1 MSDTGKDREALLTFV
16 HKFADTETLAI
27 EEELGHG
34 YVRLKVTEAER
45 RQALQ
50 DVRCVEDVVKELV
63 RNARDAKAEKIYVTF
78 QKEKGRWRN
87 ITVLD
92 NGSGIPPEL
101 HRKIF
106 EARVT
111 SKVKGVVEDPFG
123 VHGRGMA
130 LYSIR
135 HVAEEISLV
144 KSIEDRGTIVQVRID
159 TEKLPEKKDQSSMPR
174 LDKNDDGGTTI
185 TGGAHNVPRVL
196 AEFSLGPGP
205 AELFFGSNAEILATL
220 YYHSLELRKQWAAGK
235 NNIRKPMW
243 FELGGLKEGKA
254 LHQFA
259 RDGLGLSVS
268 ERNAFRILEY
278 EIQPLISINDLF
290 RQDSFSLPARRADLH
305 TRPKASWGDHLA
317 RRINQDDLSSLCTS
331 LKKTFED
338 IGERC
343 YLEAE
348 APVVKRRKNRLIISL
363 GLREK
368 DED

>member
-87 ITVLD
+87 IAVLD

-135 HVAEEISLV
+135 HWAEEISLV
-144 KSIEDRGTIVQVRID
+144 KSNED
-159 TEKLPEKKDQSSMPR
+159 
-174 LDKNDDGGTTI
+174 
-185 TGGAHNVPRVL
+185 
-196 AEFSLGPGP
+196 
-205 AELFFGSNAEILATL
+205 
-220 YYHSLELRKQWAAGK
+220 
-235 NNIRKPMW
+235 
-243 FELGGLKEGKA
+243 
-254 LHQFA
+254 
-259 RDGLGLSVS
+259 
-268 ERNAFRILEY
+268 
-278 EIQPLISINDLF
+278 
-290 RQDSFSLPARRADLH
+290 
-305 TRPKASWGDHLA
+305 
-317 RRINQDDLSSLCTS
+317 
-331 LKKTFED
+331 
-338 IGERC
+338 
-343 YLEAE
+343 
-348 APVVKRRKNRLIISL
+348 
-363 GLREK
+363 
-368 DED
+368 

>member
-1 MSDTGKDREALLTFV
+1 MTQKGKDREALLNFV
-16 HKFADTETLAI
+16 HKFADAETLAI

-50 DVRCVEDVVKELV
+50 DIRCVEDVVKELV
-63 RNARDAKAEKIYVTF
+63 RNSRDAQAEKIYVTF
-78 QKEKGRWRN
+78 QKEKGRWRHV
-87 ITVLD
+87 TVLD
-92 NGSGIPPEL
+92 DGSGIPPAL

-135 HVAEEISLV
+135 HVAEEINLID
-144 KSIEDRGTIVQVRID
+144 SIEERGTIVQVRID

-174 LDKNDDGGTTI
+174 LEKDEGGGMI
-185 TGGAHNVPRVL
+185 IAGGAHNVPMVL
-196 AEFSLGPGP
+196 AEFSLGPRP
-205 AELFFGSNAEILATL
+205 AELFLGSNSEILATL
-220 YYHSLELRKQWAAGK
+220 YYHSVELRKQWASRK
-235 NNIRKPMW
+235 NNLRKPIW
-243 FELGGLKEGKA
+243 FELGGIKEGKA

-259 RDGLGLSVS
+259 RDSLGLSVS

-290 RQDSFSLPARRADLH
+290 KQDSFNLPPRRADLH
-305 TRPKASWGDHLA
+305 SRPKASWGDHLA
-317 RRINQDDLSSLCTS
+317 RRINQDDLSSLCSS
-331 LKKTFED
+331 LIRVFEE

-348 APVVKRRKNRLIISL
+348 APVVKRRKNRLIITL
-363 GLREK
+363 GLHEK
-368 DED
+368 DDD